1 MGMHGESSSRLIQQF
16 PIQEVKQA
24 IELVLRAWESFR
36 TKVNLEDKITNKFY
50 AHLIENKSRST
61 YFFSI
66 VPRPAEIDEQ
76 GEEVGEID
84 LKVIYRNQEKTYFSF
99 ECKRLRVHFPSG
111 FDTLAGKYITEGMF
125 RYFKGQYARDLD
137 KGGMLGYVMDGNV
150 DVAADDVKAAIE
162 KRRLDLYM
170 QESETLK
177 ASSCI
182 TSKQVK
188 ETHHKYG
195 PAGRFTIYHVFLPM
209 NIAAPNT
216 N

>member
-16 PIQEVKQA
+16 PIEEVKQA
-24 IELVLRAWESFR
+24 IELILRSWESFNA
-36 TKVNLEDKITNKFY
+36 KVKLEDKITNKFY
-50 AHLIENKSRST
+50 SHLIENKSRST
-61 YFFSI
+61 HFFTI

-111 FDTLAGKYITEGMF
+111 FDTLAGKYVTEGMC
-125 RYFKGQYARDLD
+125 RYFNGQYARDLD
-137 KGGMLGYVMDGNV
+137 KGGMLGYVMDGNIDRV
-150 DVAADDVKAAIE
+150 VNDVKTAIE
-162 KRRLDLYM
+162 KRRLYLYM
-170 QESETLK
+170 QANETLK

-182 TSKQVK
+182 ASKQVK
-188 ETHHKYG
+188 ETLHKYG
-195 PAGRFTIYHVFLPM
+195 PTGKFTIYHIFLPM
-209 NIAAPNT
+209 DFTSNT